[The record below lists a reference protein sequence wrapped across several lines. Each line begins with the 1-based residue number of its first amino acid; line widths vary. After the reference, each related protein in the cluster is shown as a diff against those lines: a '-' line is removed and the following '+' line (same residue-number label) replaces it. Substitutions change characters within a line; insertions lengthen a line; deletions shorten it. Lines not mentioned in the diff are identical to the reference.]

1 MGVDEGNSMTMSST
15 RLCLLIKIIRLDMK
29 PSLISRSHPK
39 TKCGGGVP
47 LKHISIRR

>member
-1 MGVDEGNSMTMSST
+1 MGVDEGKSMIMSST

-29 PSLISRSHPK
+29 PSLLSRYHPK
-39 TKCGGGVP
+39 IKCGIGVP